1 MGYRRDVTW
10 YEFLLYVHISMA
22 VIWVGGGFA
31 SQFFALRALRAT
43 DPTRLASFAA
53 DVEWVGTRI
62 FAPASGLAF
71 VSGIWLVLD
80 SDFWGFGD
88 DWIVIALVLFAVTFL
103 AGMLFFGPESGR
115 ISKLVAAEG
124 ADSPAAQAR
133 IQRILAITRADLV
146 LLFLIVFDM
155 AVKPSFDDVWL
166 YVAILVA
173 AGVAA
178 VLVRNG
184 LRARPAAASTPA
196 PHSPA

>member
-1 MGYRRDVTW
+1 MGYFRHMTW

-22 VIWVGGGFA
+22 IIWVGGGFA
-31 SQFFALRALRAT
+31 SQFFALRALRTT

-53 DVEWVGTRI
+53 DVGWVGTRI
-62 FAPASGLAF
+62 FAPASGLAL

-103 AGMLFFGPESGR
+103 AGMLFFGPESNR
-115 ISKLVAAEG
+115 ISNLVAAEG

-133 IQRILAITRADLV
+133 IQRILALTRADLV

-155 AVKPSFDDVWL
+155 TVKPSFDDVWL
-166 YVAILVA
+166 YVAIVVA
-173 AGVAA
+173 AAVAA

-184 LRARPAAASTPA
+184 LGARPAAAPQSLA
-196 PHSPA
+196 